1 VHPAPV
7 IITRFMK
14 PSQSEFVTIRGL
26 RYHCRC
32 WGDERAPKLFMLH
45 GWMDVSASFQFVVDA
60 LRRDWRVIAPD
71 WRGFGL
77 TDWTKSDSYWY
88 PDYLADLDR
97 LLAHFQPDS
106 PATLIG
112 HSMGGNV
119 AAIYA
124 GVRPGRVAR
133 FVNLEGFGLNGATA
147 DQAPGRYAK
156 WLAELAGDPPSF
168 RDYDSFEALADR
180 LCGNNPR
187 LARDRALFLARHWG
201 KAKPDGRVELA
212 SDPAHKFVNAVL
224 YRSEEAEACWR
235 KVTAPVLWV
244 SGAETDLPQ
253 RIRVEPEILA
263 ARKACFKHLT
273 ERVIAG
279 AGHMLHHDQPERLA
293 EVIEAFL
300 A

>member
-1 VHPAPV
+1 
-7 IITRFMK
+7 MK
-14 PSQSEFVTIRGL
+14 PSESLFVPVRGL

-32 WGDERAPKLFMLH
+32 WGDKRAPMLFMLH
-45 GWMDVSASFQFVVDA
+45 GWMDVSASFQFLVDA

-77 TDWTKSDSYWY
+77 TDWTRSDSYWY

-97 LLAHFQPDS
+97 LLAHFQPDA

-124 GVRPGRVAR
+124 GVRPERVAR

-156 WLAELAGDPPSF
+156 WLAEMAGDPPSF

-201 KAKPDGRVELA
+201 KAKSNGRVELT
-212 SDPAHKFVNAVL
+212 SDPAHKLVNPVL

-244 SGAETDLPQ
+244 AGAETDIPQ
-253 RIRVEPEILA
+253 RMKIAPAMLA

-293 EVIEAFL
+293 EIIEEFL